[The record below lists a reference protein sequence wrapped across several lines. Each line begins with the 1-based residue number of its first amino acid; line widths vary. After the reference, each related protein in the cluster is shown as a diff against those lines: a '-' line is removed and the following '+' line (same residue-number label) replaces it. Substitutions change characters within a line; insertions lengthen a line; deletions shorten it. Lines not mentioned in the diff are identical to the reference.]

1 MSKCRILIVEDEPA
15 IAELISLNLRHAG
28 FETTC
33 AVDATQAQTAV
44 DGILPGL
51 AIVDW
56 MLPGLSGVALVRQ
69 WRREPRTQALP
80 IIMLT
85 GRCEEKDI
93 VAGLEAGADDY
104 LGKPFSPSVLFARI
118 NALLRRRAPES
129 LDVAVV
135 VGSLSIDPAT
145 HRVSAHGSDVKLNPT
160 EFKLLHF
167 LMTYPQRVH
176 TRKVLLDRIWGDHVF
191 IEERT
196 IDVHIK
202 RLRMALSRFSC
213 DAMVETVRG
222 SGYRLV
228 IDEPAVCD

>member
-145 HRVSAHGSDVKLNPT
+145 HRVSAHGSDVKLSPT